1 MVTLVLCG
9 TMNAQ
14 HQAVKDTALA
24 RSLDAY
30 LFATQRQDFSYIVDH
45 VHPTL
50 LASTPKAA
58 LIESMQK
65 AFNYPEAPM
74 SLDTVLIER
83 VKGPVVQNA
92 ITYHYIRYEIHMRMY
107 SAPDKDENGSFV
119 DAAEQASKDDLLM
132 TMLQLAYGK
141 DEVHFAPE
149 TRDYLMRAKNSMFA
163 MRDYIPYQVFVDEH
177 WREMKNPNREVN
189 LSGSYDSGYHFGYI
203 QALLE
208 HLAVQ

>member
-65 AFNYPEAPM
+65 AFNDPEAPM

-163 MRDYIPYQVFVDEH
+163 ILDPALDGRKFV
-177 WREMKNPNREVN
+177 
-189 LSGSYDSGYHFGYI
+189 GYKPEWKSLMEPIVPAKVRKKLGAD
-203 QALLE
+203 Q
-208 HLAVQ
+208 